1 MAGSTHVIT
10 PCGDVQEVAAEMV
23 EELVRR
29 VCDAA
34 PPDGRALYR
43 LVVAARRDPTVLAPH
58 LHRLLEAGV
67 MSPSD
72 LYRGANSDMQ
82 RELVDLVDSGVEP
95 DQLDLLL
102 RAVAQTGGAV
112 AESAFR
118 RWRVQAPPSADR
130 LRSPVGEYT
139 TEGGWTLA
147 SDGRRRLCSQRAYAL
162 VPTRPKD
169 APVSGGPA
177 AANCPQCGNG
187 LWSVLNI
194 DTADPRVDAALA
206 HTGWRGRLRVITCY
220 RCACYGTV
228 FCEVAPDG
236 AVRWSPHTK
245 PPEYVDDGDWA
256 MPSGWLTA
264 GPARST
270 PYQSDAWAAG
280 GSTLG
285 GHPDWVQ
292 GADYP
297 LCPSCGVPM
306 AFLALLHGGDFDE
319 WGEGA
324 HYVFLDARCRLA
336 AVNYQQS

>member
-1 MAGSTHVIT
+1 
-10 PCGDVQEVAAEMV
+10 MV

-29 VCDAA
+29 VCASS

-43 LVVAARRDPTVLAPH
+43 LVATARRDPSVLTPH
-58 LHRLLEAGV
+58 LARLLDAGV
-67 MSPSD
+67 LSPSE
-72 LYRGANSDMQ
+72 LYRGADGPVQ
-82 RELVDLVDSGVEP
+82 RELVARVEAGVPAEE
-95 DQLDLLL
+95 LDLLL
-102 RAVAQTGGAV
+102 RAIAQTGGAI

-118 RWRVQAPPSADR
+118 RWRVQAPEGADT
-130 LRSPVGEYT
+130 LGAPVGEYT

-147 SDGRRRLCSQRAYAL
+147 SDGRRRLCSPRAYAL
-162 VPTRPKD
+162 VPAQPRD
-169 APVSGGPA
+169 NPVAGGA
-177 AANCPQCGNG
+177 GSANCPQCGNR
-187 LWSVLNI
+187 LWSVLTL
-194 DTADPRVDAALA
+194 DTTDPRVDAALA
-206 HTGWRGRLRVITCY
+206 HTGWRGRLRVVTCY

-236 AVRWSPHTK
+236 AARWSPHTK
-245 PPEYVDDGDWA
+245 APEYVDDGDWA
-256 MPSGWLTA
+256 MPTGWLA
-264 GPARST
+264 LGKPRST

-297 LCPSCGVPM
+297 HCPVCDVPM
-306 AFLALLHGGDFDE
+306 AFVALLHGGDFEE
-319 WGEGA
+319 WGEGT